1 MFPKQS
7 QLNQNPFQ
15 KTSTTSVDKSLS
27 GLGGSIKSAIS
38 SFFKPKTP
46 TGGGSLVSTTPTTS
60 KNYFSPTGGTTRTT
74 PVQNG
79 KSMISSTTPSG
90 QSIPA
95 IQNQVL
101 SSPVTVSGLSTPFPT
116 FSVVPPPPAVT
127 LGTSPIDTNMTSTT
141 TPTKG
146 GREDVLSRILA
157 LSDKQGTQPDRTLA
171 LEKEFDLQSK
181 QETLNALNAKALNVE
196 RDYENK
202 RRAIME
208 NPEGKLTGA
217 LNGEIRNLDRARD
230 TQLADIGIQQA
241 VAQGNVELVNANI
254 KRRVDAEFEPIKTQ
268 IEGLKSYLSLYD
280 NDLTE
285 SEKAILDA
293 EIRRQ
298 EFDYESGVENAQASQ
313 GAGAWQQL
321 LDSGQVTLKDIP
333 QAIVPYLNTATVK
346 KYTDEQVAPIREK
359 LTLLGDLVK
368 GVDNSGAVGTNP
380 LARTSLSSWVTGARQ
395 NFVAGVKQ
403 LTSQETLNALLEL
416 KAGGGTLGALS
427 DGERFMLQESATKI
441 GGWEMKDS
449 NGNGTGF
456 YNASEKSF
464 KEELVKL
471 QTLAEKAMLK
481 ADVVPLEEKAK
492 IIGNKINR
500 DNPSWSEE
508 AKREALRVQ
517 LEKYAPQTSFNSVGN
532 TTVSIPQQS
541 RLAFVNNNPSN
552 LRFAGQTGA
561 VKGEGGFAKFQSPQ
575 AGVNALYNQIK
586 LDASRGLTLA
596 QFINK
601 FAPPTE
607 NDTATYIRQVQ
618 QMTGASSS
626 QKISE
631 IDINLLAKAIAKKES
646 STNIA

>member
-1 MFPKQS
+1 M
-7 QLNQNPFQ
+7 LN
-15 KTSTTSVDKSLS
+15 
-27 GLGGSIKSAIS
+27 SIKDKIS
-38 SFFKPKTP
+38 SFFNTPKASTP
-46 TGGGSLVSTTPTTS
+46 SSGASSYSSLVSGTQNFYKTPLTVPAPLANKS
-60 KNYFSPTGGTTRTT
+60 AINS
-74 PVQNG
+74 G
-79 KSMISSTTPSG
+79 KATIASTAPASMSVNKPAISS
-90 QSIPA
+90 

-101 SSPVTVSGLSTPFPT
+101 SSPVTIAKLSNPLPTIDVAPSSGTP
-116 FSVVPPPPAVT
+116 T
-127 LGTSPIDTNMTSTT
+127 LGTSPVDTNTT
-141 TPTKG
+141 PTAPAPTKG
-146 GREDVLSRILA
+146 GREDVLNRILN
-157 LSDKQGTQPDRTLA
+157 LSDKQGTEADRTLA
-171 LEKEFDLQSK
+171 LEKEYELQAK
-181 QETLNALNAKALNVE
+181 QETLNALNAKALTVD

-202 RRAIME
+202 RRAILE

-241 VAQGNVELVNANI
+241 VAQGNVNLVNESIN
-254 KRRVDAEFEPIKTQ
+254 RRVKAEFDPIKTQ
-268 IEGLKSYLSLYD
+268 IEGLKSYMSLYD
-280 NDLTE
+280 NNLTE
-285 SEKAILDA
+285 SEKAILDS
-293 EIRRQ
+293 EIKRQ
-298 EFDYESGVENAQASQ
+298 EFDYENGVKNTQAVQ
-313 GAGAWQQL
+313 GAEAWQRL
-321 LDSGQVTLKDIP
+321 LDGGQVSIKDIP
-333 QAIVPYLNTATVK
+333 QAIVPYMNTATVK

-380 LARTSLSSWVTGARQ
+380 FARTSLTSWATGARQ

-441 GGWEMKDS
+441 GGWEIKDD

-500 DNPSWSEE
+500 DNPNWSE
-508 AKREALRVQ
+508 ADKREALRIQ
-517 LEKYAPQTSFNSVGN
+517 LEQYAPPTSFNSVGN
-532 TTVSIPQQS
+532 TSVSIPQQS
-541 RLAFVNNNPSN
+541 RLAFVNNNPAN
-552 LRFAGQTGA
+552 LKYAGQAGA
-561 VKGEGGFAKFQSPQ
+561 VKGEGGFAKFQTPE
-575 AGVNALYNQIK
+575 AGLNALYNQVK

-607 NDTATYIRQVQ
+607 NDTQTYIKQVQ
-618 QMTGASSS
+618 QMTGAS
-626 QKISE
+626 QNQRISG
-631 IDINLLAKAIAKKES
+631 IDTNLLVKAIAKKES